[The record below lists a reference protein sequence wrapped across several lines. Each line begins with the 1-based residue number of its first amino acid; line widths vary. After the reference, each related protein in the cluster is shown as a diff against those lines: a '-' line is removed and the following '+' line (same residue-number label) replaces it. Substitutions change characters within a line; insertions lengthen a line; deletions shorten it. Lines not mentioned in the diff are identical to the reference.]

1 MTGRANKGFRHLLVS
16 TTAIILVLVA
26 GLYYALIPSNGHSN
40 NVEGNEA
47 PPSPHVDIV
56 ILKMEPVRLWTR
68 FSGRLTAVDNA
79 KIKPRVSG
87 EIQQVLFSDGQ
98 LVITGELLFVID
110 PRPYKAAVQQ
120 AEARLTSARSRTT
133 LAKDELE
140 RARQLVK
147 RQMVSRSVYDN
158 AKNEF
163 QVTTAAIDEA
173 KSSLVA
179 ARLDLEYAHI
189 KAPFN
194 GRIGRAELTVGNV
207 VEAGSNAPVLASLI
221 SNQRLYAEF
230 NVDEQTYIRSIRSQS
245 ESGDMP
251 VKLTLADA
259 DHIYRGQIY
268 AFDNQMDI
276 TSGTI
281 RARAIVNNTDGILT
295 PGMYTNIYLGAPE
308 ETEVILL
315 PSKAIGTNQDKK
327 FVYVVGKDNIIS
339 YQEVSLGQQHNG
351 HRVVLDGLLAGDKV
365 VTNGLSHIHPG
376 IRITPNLVTRKPE
389 IHTETH

>member
-1 MTGRANKGFRHLLVS
+1 
-16 TTAIILVLVA
+16 
-26 GLYYALIPSNGHSN
+26 
-40 NVEGNEA
+40 
-47 PPSPHVDIV
+47 
-56 ILKMEPVRLWTR
+56 
-68 FSGRLTAVDNA
+68 
-79 KIKPRVSG
+79 
-87 EIQQVLFSDGQ
+87 
-98 LVITGELLFVID
+98 
-110 PRPYKAAVQQ
+110 
-120 AEARLTSARSRTT
+120 
-133 LAKDELE
+133 
-140 RARQLVK
+140 
-147 RQMVSRSVYDN
+147 
-158 AKNEF
+158 
-163 QVTTAAIDEA
+163 
-173 KSSLVA
+173 
-179 ARLDLEYAHI
+179 
-189 KAPFN
+189 
-194 GRIGRAELTVGNV
+194 
-207 VEAGSNAPVLASLI
+207 
-221 SNQRLYAEF
+221 
-230 NVDEQTYIRSIRSQS
+230 
-245 ESGDMP
+245 